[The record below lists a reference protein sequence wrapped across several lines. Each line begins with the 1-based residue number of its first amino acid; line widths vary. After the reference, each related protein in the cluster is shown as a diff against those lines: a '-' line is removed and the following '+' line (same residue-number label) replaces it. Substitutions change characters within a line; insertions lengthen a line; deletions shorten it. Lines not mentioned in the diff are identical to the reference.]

1 MQVDQGRASVSPI
14 YEAGKATQLHGR
26 GTGAIVLAISVI
38 ALLFCVAVAANF
50 RGFAG
55 RMPWR
60 GRSSD
65 PERQAFVV
73 TWNRVGCGV
82 FAVVALVTLIDGVRL
97 IATGSM

>member
-1 MQVDQGRASVSPI
+1 MQVDQGRVSVSPI

-38 ALLFCVAVAANF
+38 ALLFCVAVA
-50 RGFAG
+50 
-55 RMPWR
+55 
-60 GRSSD
+60 
-65 PERQAFVV
+65 E
-73 TWNRVGCGV
+73 WNRVGCGV